1 MKVYEGALQ
10 CMKAYVDALLC
21 KKAYVDAM
29 QVYNSVWRYITE
41 FEDVWRCI
49 AVYKG
54 SCIAVYEGVL
64 QCTVGKF
71 RGGPHYLVA
80 EHFFLSK
87 PTQISIIRSHM
98 AS

>member
-1 MKVYEGALQ
+1 MGPEQDLDSMHSMIFHSLAGACWLAVDGWRRVTSELQ
-10 CMKAYVDALLC
+10 P
-21 KKAYVDAM
+21 
-29 QVYNSVWRYITE
+29 QH
-41 FEDVWRCI
+41 
-49 AVYKG
+49 
-54 SCIAVYEGVL
+54 
-64 QCTVGKF
+64 CTVGKL